1 MEGSGDS
8 GHFGYGAGTGSGGT
22 RQYPRPPNNDMDNN
36 LHPLGA
42 DGGMD
47 RQRPRNNTSGGSSAN
62 ARPKISVTRAV
73 ASYLLPI
80 VVMWFGGIF
89 SDWL

>member
-1 MEGSGDS
+1 
-8 GHFGYGAGTGSGGT
+8 
-22 RQYPRPPNNDMDNN
+22 MDNN

-42 DGGMD
+42 GGEMD
-47 RQRPRNNTSGGSSAN
+47 RHRPRNNTSGGSSVN
-62 ARPKISVTRAV
+62 SRPKISVTRAV
-73 ASYLLPI
+73 TSYLLPI